1 MENEVLNMPRIGDKA
16 PGFEAVTTQG
26 KINFPG
32 DFKGKWIILFS
43 HPSDFTPVCTSEFV
57 TFGKLAEEFEK
68 LNCQLVG
75 LSVDGLPSHIA
86 WLRTIHDK
94 IEYNGMKEVEITFP
108 LIADMKMEVAQK
120 YGMIQPNESNTNAVR
135 AVFYIDP
142 EGIIRAIIYY
152 PLSLGRNFDEIKR
165 VLIGLQ
171 TIDKYNVSLPADW
184 RPGGEVIVPAPA
196 TYVIAKERMEQP
208 EEGVKCSDWFFCL
221 KKLPE
226 EGEKKE

>member
-1 MENEVLNMPRIGDKA
+1 MENEVLSMPRIGDKA
-16 PGFEAVTTQG
+16 PSFEAVTTQG

-75 LSVDGLPSHIA
+75 LSVDGLYSHIA

-94 IEYNGMKEVEITFP
+94 IEYNGMKEVDITFP

-120 YGMIQPNESNTNAVR
+120 YGMIQPNESNTSAVR

-184 RPGGEVIVPAPA
+184 RPGGEVIVPTPA
-196 TYVIAKERMEQP
+196 TYAIAKERMEQP
-208 EEGVKCSDWFFCL
+208 EEGMKCSDWFFCL

-226 EGEKKE
+226 EDEKKE

>member
-1 MENEVLNMPRIGDKA
+1 MENEVLSMPRIGDKA
-16 PGFEAVTTQG
+16 PSFEAVTTQG

-32 DFKGKWIILFS
+32 DFRGEWIILFS

-120 YGMIQPNESNTNAVR
+120 YGMIQPNESNTSAVR

-184 RPGGEVIVPAPA
+184 RPGGEVIVPTPA
-196 TYVIAKERMEQP
+196 TYAIAKERMEQP
-208 EEGVKCSDWFFCL
+208 EEGMKCSDWFFCL
-221 KKLPE
+221 KNLPE
-226 EGEKKE
+226 EDEKKE

>member
-1 MENEVLNMPRIGDKA
+1 MENEVLSMPRIGDKA

-32 DFKGKWIILFS
+32 NFKGKWIILFS

-120 YGMIQPNESNTNAVR
+120 YGMIQPNESNTSAVR

-184 RPGGEVIVPAPA
+184 RSGGEVIVPTPA
-196 TYVIAKERMEQP
+196 TYALAKERMEQP
-208 EEGVKCSDWFFCL
+208 EEGMKCSDWFFCL

-226 EGEKKE
+226 EDEKKE